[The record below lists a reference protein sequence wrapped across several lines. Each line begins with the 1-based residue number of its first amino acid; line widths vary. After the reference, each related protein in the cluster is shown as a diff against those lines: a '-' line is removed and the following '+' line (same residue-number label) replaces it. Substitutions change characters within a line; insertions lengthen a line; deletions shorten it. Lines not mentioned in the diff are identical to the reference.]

1 MNDFIHKLE
10 SLMKEYSQYKFQFH
24 FRIWKTEFLRF
35 FRSMTNYNIS
45 KEITSAAC
53 TMYKGKKSYSFSVDD
68 PTFDKIHKGIED
80 AIGIIDSLPED
91 PDYVDMDDDTSIAP
105 ETKVV
110 NNIESLPLEKKIEI
124 LSSISEEAAKRE
136 FKIFGTFIT
145 NFVKGFVLNSNGV
158 KKEFVTSPIMLD
170 VKAVSDNNMVTV
182 LESFGGPD
190 PDKFN
195 QNEFTDSLMKKV
207 DMACLP
213 VVDAPAGKY
222 EVILSPAA
230 IGEFI
235 GYLMHGAHAAT
246 LDQGSSFFQD
256 QLDKKIFP
264 ETINITDEPHNE
276 NLIPSSYSGSGRT
289 LHDLP
294 IVTNGVFKNF
304 MVDNYYGNKLKMD
317 KNGNEAGNLVMG
329 NGDKTV
335 DEMISTVKDG
345 LYISKLHY
353 MNFINPKDMT
363 VTGLTRDGTFLIK
376 DGKIVNVINNLRY
389 TESIG
394 RIIGAIC
401 EIERKRHALPSSENY
416 GTFGISTS
424 LMPHVKVKDFN
435 ITSSTETI

>member
-1 MNDFIHKLE
+1 
-10 SLMKEYSQYKFQFH
+10 
-24 FRIWKTEFLRF
+24 
-35 FRSMTNYNIS
+35 MTNYNIS
-45 KEITSAAC
+45 KEITSASC
-53 TMYKGKKSYSFSVDD
+53 TMYKGKRSYSFSMDD
-68 PTFDKIHKGIED
+68 PTFDKMKNGIQD
-80 AIGIIDSLPED
+80 AIGIIDHLPED
-91 PDYVDMDDDTSIAP
+91 PDYVDMDDDISIAP

-110 NNIESLPLEKKIEI
+110 NNIESLPLEIKIEI
-124 LSSISEEAAKRE
+124 LSSISKEAAKRG

-145 NFVKGFVLNSNGV
+145 NYVEGFVLNSNGV
-158 KKEFVTSPIMLD
+158 KKDFRTSPIMLD
-170 VKAVSDNNMVTV
+170 VKAVSDKNMVTV

-190 PDKFN
+190 PEKFN
-195 QNEFTDSLMKKV
+195 QQAFTDSLMKKV
-207 DMACLP
+207 DMARLP

-230 IGEFI
+230 IGEFV

-246 LDQGSSFFQD
+246 LDQGSSYFQD
-256 QLDKKIFP
+256 QLNKKLFP

-276 NLIPSSYSGSGRT
+276 FLIPSSYSGSGRT

-294 IVTNGVFKNF
+294 IVAKGVFKNF
-304 MVDNYYGNKLKMD
+304 MVDNYYGNKLKMS
-317 KNGNEAGNLVMG
+317 KNGNEGGNLVMG
-329 NGDKTV
+329 NGDKTL

-376 DGKIVNVINNLRY
+376 DGKIINVVNNLRY

-394 RIIGAIC
+394 RIIESIS
-401 EIERKRHALPSSENY
+401 EIEQERQALPSSENY
-416 GTFGISTS
+416 GTFGISTG